1 MFKRSHHINLAH
13 RWIEKPAELIRT
25 ELLFKRWHNID
36 KAVYYSSELRP
47 KCELLTSEVKLGLL
61 LDNIFT
67 RLCVTCLQ
75 QGV

>member
-36 KAVYYSSELRP
+36 KAVYYSSVLRP
-47 KCELLTSEVKLGLL
+47 KCELLTSEV
-61 LDNIFT
+61 
-67 RLCVTCLQ
+67 
-75 QGV
+75 